1 MPTTTAAIAS
11 QTTADTYEFTLE
23 SGATAQVY
31 CTPTLGR
38 REQITLNR
46 SADNGTTWP
55 IKVDAGKGGD
65 VLCSEGTN
73 SVMVSGPGYFQVA
86 KPVTAVATAV
96 YIDV

>member
-1 MPTTTAAIAS
+1 MPTTLPAIAS

-46 SADNGTTWP
+46 SADDGGTWP
-55 IKVDAGKGGD
+55 IKVDTGKGGN

-96 YIDV
+96 FIDV